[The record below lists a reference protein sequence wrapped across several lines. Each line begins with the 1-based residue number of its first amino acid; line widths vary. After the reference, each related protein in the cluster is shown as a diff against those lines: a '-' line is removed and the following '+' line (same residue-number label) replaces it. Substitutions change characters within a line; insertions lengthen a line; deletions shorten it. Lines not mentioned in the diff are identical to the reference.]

1 MQNRTEKIYRSTKIK
16 ERTIKGKK
24 TAINATDDVEVIAIV
39 AQLYHYRQI
48 ELWKNH
54 ANLSE
59 KYFDI
64 SDIMMTC

>member
-1 MQNRTEKIYRSTKIK
+1 MYPELKPMQNRTEKIYRSTKIK

-48 ELWKNH
+48 EL
-54 ANLSE
+54 
-59 KYFDI
+59 
-64 SDIMMTC
+64 